1 MASNYGLDPSE
12 IDAVHVINPEFA
24 AHNIASA
31 YVRSSVKPTALSQ
44 GEDAILDDVLSL
56 SAQYVQAYNYAYNYV
71 THENELIAN
80 AE

>member
-31 YVRSSVKPTALSQ
+31 YVRSSARPTTLSQ
-44 GEDAILDDVLSL
+44 GDDAILNDVLSL
-56 SAQYVQAYNYAYNYV
+56 SAQYIQAYNYAYNYV